1 MILKEDIDNVR
12 LIIEKTKQVAS
23 TEQERQKYDNL
34 IKSLDDAANRY
45 LKEVKNNG
53 RLQLYN

>member
-12 LIIEKTKQVAS
+12 LIIEKTKQIAS
-23 TEQERQKYDNL
+23 SEQEKQKYENL

-45 LKEVKNNG
+45 LKEVKHND